1 MLAAIC
7 VGALLI
13 AFASWP
19 AIIVEIRRRRVVIR
33 HPASRGR
40 RGILSRHRL
49 LARRHPDREAVAY
62 TAHHTGSIEMPQ

>member
-1 MLAAIC
+1 MLAAMG

-19 AIIVEIRRRRVVIR
+19 ALIVKLRRRRVVIR

-40 RGILSRHRL
+40 RSILSRHRL

-62 TAHHTGSIEMPQ
+62 TAHHTGSIEVPK